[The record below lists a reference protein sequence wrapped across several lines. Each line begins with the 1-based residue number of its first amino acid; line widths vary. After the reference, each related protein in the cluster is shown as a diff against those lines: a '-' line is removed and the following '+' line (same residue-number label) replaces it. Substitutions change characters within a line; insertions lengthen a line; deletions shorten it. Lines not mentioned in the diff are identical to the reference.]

1 MATRPYNPA
10 SSTLAARASSSS
22 ALDAL
27 LHGPLTS
34 QLLRLAIPNLTPFGA
49 ILVLVSI
56 DAVVIGRLGKEA
68 LAGLS
73 LVFPFLMLSQTMAAG
88 GVGSAVAST
97 IARASSAGDHRY
109 AQSLALHGLIIALAV
124 GAISGLLMACFGRS
138 VFVAMGA
145 SGDVLDSAVLYATL
159 TFLGAAAPWVLNVAA
174 SISRGVGNMRSP
186 AAAMILSA
194 LIYSILCPVTALG
207 FGPVRGFGVSGAAL
221 AFVASYAI
229 GGLFLLRSLFSSGA
243 TFRLSVR
250 EFVPSTTAFRE
261 ILKLAALGAANAT
274 LSNATAL
281 VTTGFIGHLGP
292 SSLAGYGLG
301 SRLEYVVIALSFAVG
316 SALVTVVGANVG
328 ADQQSRAKRAAWIGA
343 LITAIGTTLIGGL
356 AALFPRAWLSLFTS
370 DVGIIQ
376 AGSIYLQVVGPFYGC
391 FGFGLAL
398 YFAALG
404 AGRPAVPVSA
414 TILRLCIVVVGLHSA
429 SSSLG
434 HASAVIAAGFLIY
447 GVIIFCGTRLTSWQ
461 RAA

>member
-1 MATRPYNPA
+1 MTKSPD
-10 SSTLAARASSSS
+10 SLSGSTLAARTASSP
-22 ALDAL
+22 ALGPL
-27 LHGPLTS
+27 LHGPLAGP
-34 QLLRLAIPNLTPFGA
+34 LCRLAIPNLTPFGA
-49 ILVLVSI
+49 ILVLVSV
-56 DAVVIGRLGKEA
+56 DAVVVGRLGKEA

-109 AQSLALHGLIIALAV
+109 ARSLALHGLVIALAV
-124 GAISGLLMACFGRS
+124 GAISGLLMVCFGRS
-138 VFVAMGA
+138 IFVTMGA
-145 SGDVLDSAVLYATL
+145 SGDVLDTAVLYATL

-174 SISRGVGNMRSP
+174 SISRGVGDMRSP

-194 LIYSILCPVTALG
+194 VIYSILCPVTALG
-207 FGPVRGFGVSGAAL
+207 FGPFRGFGVPGAAL

-229 GGLFLLRSLFSSGA
+229 GGLVLLRSLFSSGA
-243 TFRLSVR
+243 TLRLSVR
-250 EFVPSTTAFRE
+250 EFVPSATAFSE

-328 ADQQSRAKRAAWIGA
+328 ADQQSRAKRAAWIGG
-343 LITAIGTTLIGGL
+343 LITGIGTTLIGGL
-356 AALFPRAWLSLFTS
+356 AALLPRGWLSLFTS
-370 DVGIIQ
+370 DAGIIE

-404 AGRPAVPVSA
+404 AGRPAVPVGA
-414 TILRLCIVVVGLHSA
+414 TILRLCIVVVGLYSM

-434 HASAVIAAGFLIY
+434 QASAVIAAGFLIY
-447 GVIIFCGTRLTSWQ
+447 GLMIFCGTRLTSWQ
-461 RAA
+461 QPA